1 MDKLIGTTIV
11 GVKRNG
17 KTAIGG
23 DSQATMGN
31 MILKDSVLKV
41 RKIYDDKV
49 IVGFAGTVSDAF
61 AMFRKIEGNLQKY
74 SGNLERAVVEIAK
87 EWQNVDSPVRRVEA
101 SLLIANKDKLY
112 LVMGDG
118 NVVEPTEDF
127 ISIGSGSVFALGAAK
142 ALLENTDLPAKEIVK
157 KSLLIASQY
166 CIYTN
171 DHLNIEEVEWYGT
184 TNTKRNCS
192 RIR

>member
-1 MDKLIGTTIV
+1 MDKLMGTTIV
-11 GVKRNG
+11 AVKRNG
-17 KTAIGG
+17 KTVIGG
-23 DSQATMGN
+23 DSQATLGN

-41 RKIYDDKV
+41 RKIYNDKV
-49 IVGFAGTVSDAF
+49 IVGFAGAVSDAF
-61 AMFRKIEGNLQKY
+61 AMFRRIESNLQKF

-87 EWQNVDSPVRRVEA
+87 EWQSVDSMLRKVEA
-101 SLLIANKDKLY
+101 SLIIANKDKLY

-118 NVVEPTEDF
+118 NVLQPTEDF

-142 ALLENTDLPAKEIVK
+142 ALIENTDMSARDIVE

-171 DHLNIEEVEWYGT
+171 DHLNIEEVE
-184 TNTKRNCS
+184 
-192 RIR
+192 

>member
-11 GVKRNG
+11 AVKRNG
-17 KTAIGG
+17 KTVIGG

-41 RKIYDDKV
+41 RKIYNDKV

-61 AMFRKIEGNLQKY
+61 AMFRRIEGNLQKY

-101 SLLIANKDKLY
+101 SILIANKDKLY
-112 LVMGDG
+112 MVMGDG

-142 ALLENTDLPAKEIVK
+142 ALIENTDLDARTIVE

-171 DHLNIEEVEWYGT
+171 DHFNIEEVE
-184 TNTKRNCS
+184 
-192 RIR
+192 